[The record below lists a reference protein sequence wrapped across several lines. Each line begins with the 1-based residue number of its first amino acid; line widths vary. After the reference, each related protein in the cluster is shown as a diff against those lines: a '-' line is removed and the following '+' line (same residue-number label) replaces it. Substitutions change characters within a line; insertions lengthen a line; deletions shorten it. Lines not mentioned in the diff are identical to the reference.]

1 MSFSRA
7 TWPPARVYGHGVTH
21 GVIIAPDDLDRI
33 EAAVRI
39 PLVAGRCRR
48 DMAAR
53 LDAIARDLVDWSILN
68 DQDVAARERAAYV
81 AELASVLRRLCGLLG
96 VFDVAD
102 AVDPVDVAALA
113 AATAVTDIRD
123 PADAAAVAAI
133 LREPLVDAREVGRA
147 ARRHRTRS

>member
-1 MSFSRA
+1 MASSSRRTIWIA
-7 TWPPARVYGHGVTH
+7 SRPRSGFRWSPAGAAGTW
-21 GVIIAPDDLDRI
+21 
-33 EAAVRI
+33 
-39 PLVAGRCRR
+39 
-48 DMAAR
+48 R

-68 DQDVAARERAAYV
+68 DQDVAAGERAAYV
-81 AELASVLRRLCGLLG
+81 AEPASVLRRLSGLLG
-96 VFDVAD
+96 VFDVAE

-133 LREPLVDAREVGRA
+133 LREPLVDARKVGRA